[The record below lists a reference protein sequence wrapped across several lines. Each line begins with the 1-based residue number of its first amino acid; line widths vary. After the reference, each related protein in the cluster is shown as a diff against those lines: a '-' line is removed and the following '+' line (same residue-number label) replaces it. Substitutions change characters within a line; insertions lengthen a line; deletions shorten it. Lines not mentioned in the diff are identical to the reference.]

1 MGAGKAGLAMARA
14 ALDKL
19 GSRIHD
25 GLVVIKPGA
34 TPHPTT
40 LGPIVIQSGAH
51 PVPDESSVRTG
62 AAMLAFARSCK
73 PDDLVLFLLSGG
85 ASSLMTAP
93 RAPLGLDDLKAVTRA
108 LLHAGA
114 DIVAINAV
122 RKHLDA
128 LKGGGLA
135 AAAAPARLISLVL
148 SDVMGDRL
156 DIIGSGPTA
165 PNSSSYGDVIAAASM
180 VESGSIPPAVRALL
194 DDEALSHNAV
204 ELGHVTNHIL
214 AGNKTAVT
222 AALARARELGFTTFE
237 GPELVGE
244 AHVMGRELAQRFVRL
259 AGARRPVCL
268 VAGGETTV
276 TVRGQGLGGR
286 NQELALGAVE
296 TLAGIENVACIAFA
310 TDGDDGPTDA
320 AGAVV
325 TGNTLQRAREL
336 GLDPRAFLAEN
347 NAYRFFEPL
356 GDLLRPGPTG
366 TNVCDI
372 AVLIAWPH
380 SST

>member
-1 MGAGKAGLAMARA
+1 
-14 ALDKL
+14 
-19 GSRIHD
+19 
-25 GLVVIKPGA
+25 
-34 TPHPTT
+34 
-40 LGPIVIQSGAH
+40 
-51 PVPDESSVRTG
+51 
-62 AAMLAFARSCK
+62 MLAFARSCK